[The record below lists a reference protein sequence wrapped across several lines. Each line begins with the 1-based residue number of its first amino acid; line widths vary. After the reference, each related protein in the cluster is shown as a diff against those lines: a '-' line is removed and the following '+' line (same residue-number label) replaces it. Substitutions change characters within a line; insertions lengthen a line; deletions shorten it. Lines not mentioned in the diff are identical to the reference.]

1 MTINIK
7 TFLLCPVPDDQK
19 PINEYL
25 NLKENKF
32 LNWGNLNTNKNK
44 KFLGTIFLTF
54 FSFFSINQFQPFSF
68 ATFFEI
74 LFNTLIIIQFFL
86 FVILIRWITINQKFQ
101 NSRLIYEV
109 SRKLTHHLIES
120 LLSQTRDNIIKH
132 KIETEADIRDL
143 GCPLVDFTV
152 DVVNEVK
159 IIKEFL
165 FKTSLNCF
173 INFFT
178 LSAVPCQ

>member
-32 LNWGNLNTNKNK
+32 LNWGSLNSNKNK
-44 KFLGTIFLTF
+44 KFLGTVFLTF
-54 FSFFSINQFQPFSF
+54 FSFFSINQFQTFSF

-101 NSRLIYEV
+101 NSRLIYEEA
-109 SRKLTHHLIES
+109 SWYDGQIWEKPFFLIKNDKLISTQKIEPI
-120 LLSQTRDNIIKH
+120 LEEIIKSFF
-132 KIETEADIRDL
+132 L
-143 GCPLVDFTV
+143 SLV
-152 DVVNEVK
+152 
-159 IIKEFL
+159 FL
-165 FKTSLNCF
+165 FLVFQLK
-173 INFFT
+173 
-178 LSAVPCQ
+178 

>member
-32 LNWGNLNTNKNK
+32 LNWGSLNSNKNK

-101 NSRLIYEV
+101 NSRLIYEEA
-109 SRKLTHHLIES
+109 SWYDGQIWEKPFFLIKNDKLISTQKIEPI
-120 LLSQTRDNIIKH
+120 LEEIIKSFF
-132 KIETEADIRDL
+132 ISL
-143 GCPLVDFTV
+143 FLLFLVFQL
-152 DVVNEVK
+152 K
-159 IIKEFL
+159 
-165 FKTSLNCF
+165 
-173 INFFT
+173 
-178 LSAVPCQ
+178 

>member
-101 NSRLIYEV
+101 NSRLIYEEA
-109 SRKLTHHLIES
+109 SWYDGQIWEKPFFLIKNDKLIST
-120 LLSQTRDNIIKH
+120 Q
-132 KIETEADIRDL
+132 KIEPILEEIL
-143 GCPLVDFTV
+143 
-152 DVVNEVK
+152 K
-159 IIKEFL
+159 
-165 FKTSLNCF
+165 
-173 INFFT
+173 NFFIC
-178 LSAVPCQ
+178 LFCLFLVFQLK

>member
-32 LNWGNLNTNKNK
+32 LNWGNLDTNKNK

-54 FSFFSINQFQPFSF
+54 FSFFSINQFQTFSF

-101 NSRLIYEV
+101 NSRLIYEEA
-109 SRKLTHHLIES
+109 SWYDGQIWEKPFFLIKNDKLISTQKIEPI
-120 LLSQTRDNIIKH
+120 LEEIIKSFF
-132 KIETEADIRDL
+132 ISL
-143 GCPLVDFTV
+143 FLLFLVFQL
-152 DVVNEVK
+152 K
-159 IIKEFL
+159 
-165 FKTSLNCF
+165 
-173 INFFT
+173 
-178 LSAVPCQ
+178 

>member
-101 NSRLIYEV
+101 NSRLIYEEA
-109 SRKLTHHLIES
+109 SWYDGQIWEKPFFLIKNDKLISTQKIEPI
-120 LLSQTRDNIIKH
+120 LEDIIKSFF
-132 KIETEADIRDL
+132 ISL
-143 GCPLVDFTV
+143 CFLVLVFQL
-152 DVVNEVK
+152 K
-159 IIKEFL
+159 
-165 FKTSLNCF
+165 
-173 INFFT
+173 
-178 LSAVPCQ
+178 